1 MTKSQLA
8 RDSIQDE
15 WWDNQEKMTS
25 RMARSVHAKKATGTS
40 DPTPPPGNLS
50 SPNQLADSSVE
61 TGLDG
66 DDSMLVEED
75 SGYTSLAMKSNRF
88 DASLPQRWDEN
99 DALGKALR
107 KVSVSAVKYNRDKDG
122 VYINAFRG
130 GAMNPV
136 AFRLEMRRSLG
147 IKLTDEEFS
156 VLVAEFDEDG
166 DGTING
172 SEFLVQ
178 FMSIGFKEKSRI
190 AYRRRER
197 ERKKRLADK
206 MEAKRK
212 KMLQEEKMEMNIT
225 TDFSKDDLQS
235 ALAKIQQ
242 VAGDYDATSASAMS
256 LQGFLGTPLTP
267 GNLRDMLRRTF
278 NLRLSGKEIGAMMS
292 AFDQDASGTLDGSEF
307 LINFKK
313 LGFKERTLRAKQQ
326 RENTTAMN
334 KHFDELEAER
344 EAAKKKAS
352 DNSFTFK
359 YTSEDLRNALQKLA
373 NKSAD
378 YDPTSAAA
386 LNLSCF
392 QGARMEPHTFKELCG
407 VVFQIN
413 FPPAEMGALMHE
425 FDKDGDGTVDGSEFL
440 VKFTQLGF
448 AEKNERFRRR
458 KEFDERKRQKEIE
471 REKARLAKQAA
482 EDAKKVALGEVK
494 DEDWKSAM
502 AKITAAAA
510 DYDKMSASAMSLQ
523 AFQGSAM
530 HPPLFRDM
538 IFRTFGVTLNAG
550 EAGAVIKYFDKDG
563 DGTVDGT
570 EFLLLFTKL
579 GFNEKTRRFKERKKE
594 KERRDA
600 LDKIWWEKREMEIQQ
615 NNEKKVDRSFT
626 PAHKELALKKIAAC
640 AIDFNVDPISSLAL
654 QAFQGSVMQP
664 HVFKEMLKRT
674 FELKLSP
681 GELGAVISIFD
692 QDGDGE
698 VDGAEFLNQFFRIK
712 HQERDRRAESR
723 RERQRRAD
731 MRVQMEAEKKERER
745 IEKLNAKTRFTADER
760 LSALKKIKD
769 EALRRGGVGRGEIPK
784 MGKRAMTAP
793 GGGGKRKG
801 LKSRA
806 GTAATPNRRK
816 RDVLID
822 EWEGRGEGG
831 GMGEVREQAKPAFFF
846 PNLMS
851 SPIAMPSLK
860 GKRPLYYFE
869 RD

>member
-523 AFQGSAM
+523 VSRGNGCVGDEPVVCSTFSGCGGLVVLVVKSLTDL
-530 HPPLFRDM
+530 PPPPYP
-538 IFRTFGVTLNAG
+538 N
-550 EAGAVIKYFDKDG
+550 
-563 DGTVDGT
+563 
-570 EFLLLFTKL
+570 
-579 GFNEKTRRFKERKKE
+579 
-594 KERRDA
+594 
-600 LDKIWWEKREMEIQQ
+600 
-615 NNEKKVDRSFT
+615 
-626 PAHKELALKKIAAC
+626 PC
-640 AIDFNVDPISSLAL
+640 
-654 QAFQGSVMQP
+654 
-664 HVFKEMLKRT
+664 
-674 FELKLSP
+674 LS
-681 GELGAVISIFD
+681 
-692 QDGDGE
+692 
-698 VDGAEFLNQFFRIK
+698 
-712 HQERDRRAESR
+712 
-723 RERQRRAD
+723 
-731 MRVQMEAEKKERER
+731 
-745 IEKLNAKTRFTADER
+745 
-760 LSALKKIKD
+760 
-769 EALRRGGVGRGEIPK
+769 
-784 MGKRAMTAP
+784 
-793 GGGGKRKG
+793 
-801 LKSRA
+801 
-806 GTAATPNRRK
+806 
-816 RDVLID
+816 
-822 EWEGRGEGG
+822 
-831 GMGEVREQAKPAFFF
+831 
-846 PNLMS
+846 
-851 SPIAMPSLK
+851 
-860 GKRPLYYFE
+860 
-869 RD
+869 